1 MKSRGIRRRERHRG
15 APFGERGAVDRHARR
30 EPAVTASARA
40 HVTTLVVEVGNRASA
55 WRDAAVDAELS
66 YRWWNLAEQP
76 DRDDAAAVY
85 LAAID
90 REEKAAA
97 EYSRA
102 LEDCCRAVP

>member
-15 APFGERGAVDRHARR
+15 APFGESEAVDRTGKR
-30 EPAVTASARA
+30 ERAVTASGRA

-66 YRWWNLAEQP
+66 YRWWKLAEEP

-85 LAAID
+85 LAAIE

>member
-1 MKSRGIRRRERHRG
+1 MKSRRIRRREPHRS
-15 APFGERGAVDRHARR
+15 APFGGRGAVARPGRR
-30 EPAVTASARA
+30 ERAVTESARS

-55 WRDAAVDAELS
+55 WRDAADDAELA
-66 YRWWNLAEQP
+66 YRWWTIADHLG
-76 DRDDAAAVY
+76 RGDAAAVY